1 MIVILV
7 QILIVCHF
15 VWFSFKLLFDVL
27 LINGLLI
34 AYKVIF
40 MKNKNNTSMNIL
52 QVAVISTLFMGFSTQ
67 VHAQSAHHSNYS
79 FVSIP
84 ERISELENKYNTEW
98 QSNWIDRYEKIM
110 GQMPDPRAM
119 IREALNNK
127 FGAQGVVADF
137 NGSFDSENLYYVTF
151 NGAASDRNAFTGWQ
165 HSKRD
170 VISAVTLTDA
180 ALANAFQ
187 NFEPDNL
194 SSYSG
199 VYYSGYGES
208 KYGVSN
214 EVKILPIDIAKFV
227 WEYDLQSKFT
237 ESSKQ
242 FWNKNKLEYSQIY
255 KDSFGFSGFQA
266 FKNNEI
272 SYEASLLIE
281 AMTNNDFSLGQ
292 NYNLDIYS
300 YKSNSILWIESID
313 NSFALLYIPGANKPF
328 VEFIYRDDQT
338 LEQQL
343 RSYLV
348 QQLKKPL
355 ERKALAQHFG
365 LYDRQD
371 GASYTGVDNA
381 LKGLADGSWESSYI
395 LYNKTLISGNAFNA
409 LADATQARLASDSDI
424 QIKSDSEV
432 RRDHTLRTISAIINF
447 TPVLAVL
454 APEIGIPLDIAL
466 NTTNLGLSID
476 ITATGDTLYE
486 RQSGVYNVVGS
497 SVNVAASFII
507 PELIRVSQKLP
518 FYTAKL
524 KGDLGD
530 FSHSFSFT
538 NRNSI
543 PIEYETLEIGDE
555 PMTIVHPK
563 TTKQIQI
570 VRLANEPDVVAM
582 SQVSEGNYV
591 EVDFNTGNTK
601 MNEKIHE
608 GVFDGKKTFYSSEP
622 LICF

>member
-1 MIVILV
+1 
-7 QILIVCHF
+7 
-15 VWFSFKLLFDVL
+15 
-27 LINGLLI
+27 
-34 AYKVIF
+34 
-40 MKNKNNTSMNIL
+40 MKSKNNASKQLMK
-52 QVAVISTLFMGFSTQ
+52 VVVISTLFMGFSTQ
-67 VHAQSAHHSNYS
+67 IYSQSVNSSNYS

-98 QSNWIDRYEKIM
+98 QSNWIDRYERIM
-110 GQMPDPRAM
+110 GQMPNPRSM

-137 NGSFDSENLYYVTF
+137 KGTFDSENLYFVTF
-151 NGAASDRNAFTGWQ
+151 NGAATDRNAFTGWQ

-170 VISAVTLTDA
+170 VISAVKLTDA

-214 EVKILPIDIAKFV
+214 EVKILPSNISKFV
-227 WEYDLQSKFT
+227 WEYDLQPKFT

-242 FWNKNKLEYSQIY
+242 FWNKNKPEYSQIY
-255 KDSFGFSGFQA
+255 KGSFGFSGFQA

-313 NSFALLYIPGANKPF
+313 NSFALLYIPGSNKPF

-365 LYDRQD
+365 LSDRQD

-381 LKGLADGSWESSYI
+381 LKGLADGSWASSYI
-395 LYNKTLISGNAFNA
+395 LYNKTLISGNTFNA
-409 LADATQARLASDSDI
+409 LADATQIRLASDSDI

-432 RRDHTLRTISAIINF
+432 RRDHTLRTISAIVNF

-524 KGDLGD
+524 KGD

-601 MNEKIHE
+601 MNEKLHE

>member
-1 MIVILV
+1 
-7 QILIVCHF
+7 
-15 VWFSFKLLFDVL
+15 
-27 LINGLLI
+27 
-34 AYKVIF
+34 

-530 FSHSFSFT
+530 LGDFSHSFSFT

>member
-1 MIVILV
+1 M
-7 QILIVCHF
+7 
-15 VWFSFKLLFDVL
+15 L

-34 AYKVIF
+34 THKVIL

-52 QVAVISTLFMGFSTQ
+52 QVVVVSTLFMGLSDQ
-67 VHAQSAHHSNYS
+67 VYAQSVHHSNYS
-79 FVSIP
+79 VVSVP

-98 QSNWIDRYEKIM
+98 QSNWIERYERIM
-110 GQMPDPRAM
+110 GQIPDPRAM

-137 NGSFDSENLYYVTF
+137 KGSFDSEDLYYVTF

-170 VISAVTLTDA
+170 VISAVKLTDA

-208 KYGVSN
+208 KYGASN
-214 EVKILPIDIAKFV
+214 EVKILPSNVAKFV

-237 ESSKQ
+237 ESSKL
-242 FWNKNKLEYSQIY
+242 FWRENKPEYSHIY

-266 FKNNEI
+266 FKKNEI

-281 AMTNNDFSLGQ
+281 AMVNNDFSLGQ
-292 NYNLDIYS
+292 NYNLDIYG

-313 NSFALLYIPGANKPF
+313 STFALLYIPGSNKPF
-328 VEFIYRDDQT
+328 VEFIYRSGQSF
-338 LEQQL
+338 EQQV
-343 RSYLV
+343 RNYLV
-348 QQLKKPL
+348 QQLKKTS
-355 ERKALAQHFG
+355 ERKAFAQHFS

-371 GASYTGVDNA
+371 GTSYTGVDNA
-381 LKGLADGSWESSYI
+381 LKGLADGSWTSSYI

-409 LADATQARLASDSDI
+409 LADATQARLVSDSDI

-432 RRDHTLRTISAIINF
+432 RRDHTLRTISAIVNF
-447 TPVLAVL
+447 TPVLAILV
-454 APEIGIPLDIAL
+454 PEIGIPLDIAL

-476 ITATGDTLYE
+476 IAVTGDKLHE
-486 RQSGVYNVVGS
+486 RQSGVYNVAGS

-507 PELIRVSQKLP
+507 PELIRGSRKLP

-524 KGDLGD
+524 KGDFGD

-538 NRNSI
+538 NRNGI
-543 PIEYETLEIGDE
+543 PIEYEILKVGDE
-555 PMTIVHPK
+555 PMKIAHPK
-563 TTKQIQI
+563 TTKQVHI
-570 VRLANEPDVVAM
+570 VRLANESDVVAI
-582 SQVSEGNYV
+582 SQVNEGHYV
-591 EVDFNTGNTK
+591 EVDFNTGK
-601 MNEKIHE
+601 QKINKELHE
-608 GVFDGKKTFYSSEP
+608 GIFEGKKAFYSSEP

>member
-1 MIVILV
+1 
-7 QILIVCHF
+7 
-15 VWFSFKLLFDVL
+15 
-27 LINGLLI
+27 
-34 AYKVIF
+34 
-40 MKNKNNTSMNIL
+40 KNKNNTSMNIL

>member
-1 MIVILV
+1 
-7 QILIVCHF
+7 
-15 VWFSFKLLFDVL
+15 
-27 LINGLLI
+27 
-34 AYKVIF
+34 